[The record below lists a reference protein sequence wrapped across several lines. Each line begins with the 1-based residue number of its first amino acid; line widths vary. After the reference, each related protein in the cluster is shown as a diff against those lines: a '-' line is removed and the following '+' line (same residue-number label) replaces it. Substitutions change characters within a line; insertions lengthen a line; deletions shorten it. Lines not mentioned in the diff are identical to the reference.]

1 MKRLVLV
8 VGMASIMLGLM
19 VLWSPN
25 SVQGLAVT
33 ANLSINPLDTII
45 RSQPGLSGLVLL
57 SLGFSLCLIFLV
69 K

>member
-8 VGMASIMLGLM
+8 VGMASTILGLM

-25 SVQGLAVT
+25 SVQGLTVT
-33 ANLSINPLDTII
+33 ANHSINTLNTII
-45 RSQPGLSGLVLL
+45 RSEPGLSGVVLL

>member
-19 VLWSPN
+19 VLWSPD
-25 SVQGLAVT
+25 SVQGLTAT
-33 ANLSINPLDTII
+33 ANLSNNTLDTII
-45 RSQPGLSGLVLL
+45 RTQPGLSGAVLL

-69 K
+69 E